1 MAAFVTIAIAFMML
15 TQGAVLESYSD
26 SGGGSAMAALIW
38 VCGQSPVVAGGVLI
52 VSSPIS
58 IAASLAKVPWLLFP
72 QVLISFIYAAG
83 SIGASIIGTYADGYT
98 PKGGSPFIFNDQVGM
113 ITLLFIHSAAAAMQ
127 FVSDQA

>member
-15 TQGAVLESYSD
+15 AQGAVLESYSD
-26 SGGGSAMAALIW
+26 SGGGAAMAALIW
-38 VCGQSPVVAGGVLI
+38 VCGQSPLVAGGVLI

-58 IAASLAKVPWLLFP
+58 IAASLAKVPYLLFP
-72 QVLISFIYAAG
+72 QVLISLIYAAG
-83 SIGASIIGTYADGYT
+83 SISASIIGTYADGYA